1 MGHVLDEGTTDGGTP
16 VLQKTTWLTQTDVLA
31 HPAVK
36 AWKAPQPERLEPEA
50 VVILKELS
58 AITRTVTRKSAV
70 YGLEGVGPAGAAV
83 LAKWCRQ
90 ATVGTKRTIYEEIL
104 PHLPIWTMP
113 DWGGWRGVSSR
124 ADGAQSMVCRS
135 QGVGAEPGAGRC
147 DGGNGG
153 RCAVS
158 APMGLG
164 EGHHRGGGRAVAGSV
179 DTVSS
184 VFQDQDT
191 RCERD
196 GLDLLAGPVDHGQSG
211 IPSIFFAQG
220 G

>member
-1 MGHVLDEGTTDGGTP
+1 M
-16 VLQKTTWLTQTDVLA
+16 LQKTTWLTQTDVLA

-36 AWKAPQPERLEPEA
+36 ACKAPQPERLEPEA
-50 VVILKELS
+50 AVILKELP

-70 YGLEGVGPAGAAV
+70 YGLEGVGLAGAAV

-90 ATVGTKRTIYEEIL
+90 ATVGTKRTSYEGIL
-104 PHLPIWTMP
+104 
-113 DWGGWRGVSSR
+113 
-124 ADGAQSMVCRS
+124 
-135 QGVGAEPGAGRC
+135 AGRC

-153 RCAVS
+153 RCAGS
-158 APMGLG
+158 APVGLR

-191 RCERD
+191 RWERD
-196 GLDLLAGPVDHGQSG
+196 GLDLLAWPVDHGQSG

-220 G
+220 GVLS